1 MPELGINILSINCL
15 EDMVSTFHKDK
26 VYIYTK
32 DIYSNKDIYNISP
45 TSNISSRTTIF
56 TANKQAG
63 LYRANLDILCPK
75 GLERNLAILAIQT
88 DQDVK
93 KLATI
98 KLWYKRLAYIGL
110 NPLQKIL
117 KQLNIDISKKDISS
131 YIENIC

>member
-1 MPELGINILSINCL
+1 MPELGINILSINYL
-15 EDMVSTFHKDK
+15 EDIVSIFHRDK

-63 LYRANLDILCPK
+63 LYRANLDILYPK

-88 DQDVK
+88 D
-93 KLATI
+93 
-98 KLWYKRLAYIGL
+98 
-110 NPLQKIL
+110 
-117 KQLNIDISKKDISS
+117 
-131 YIENIC
+131 